1 MFAHIRK
8 HQQWLFI
15 VIIAVVIVS
24 FVVFFTPSVGTG
36 GGGGG
41 GTGSSATIGTINDQ
55 PVTQQEYYDAYKDVA
70 LQFFSQTGSWPDQ
83 MGAQYGFDQDQMT
96 KRQLLL
102 LRKVKEMGIVTSD
115 KTVAD
120 WKVNFYADQE
130 TGTFQQEYYDRFLEA
145 IKPRGLTEADLDR
158 YAENVVGIGQLTSL
172 VSLSG
177 EMVTPSEAE
186 RVYKERNQ
194 QATTMALLFSRTN
207 HMSAGQDLVGMEEYF
222 TNNMAVYRVEEKRK
236 IRYVKFA
243 ATNYLAEAET
253 QLNASTNLQAMID
266 EIYTTRGTNSFTEN
280 GEVLAEDKAKEQIRN
295 EELETKGL
303 EIAEEATR
311 KFMSGF
317 AKFEAYSS
325 GALEQLATE
334 MELQSQLT
342 TEFSRN
348 QLAPGLGV
356 PFSFTQTAYQLT
368 EEEPIASPLEAS
380 EAFFVMALEE
390 IIPDHPPTLDEVRTR
405 VIGDFRR
412 EQQLIKA
419 REQAN
424 TIHESLKA
432 AMDGG
437 KSFTDACKEL
447 GQTPIK
453 IPNFSL
459 TTRTLE
465 NFQDRRATVSWLQNL
480 AFAMNPGT
488 LSDVSDTSDG
498 AGVLYLQ
505 DYADVDEAK
514 MNEELPDFLEEL
526 RQSRKGETFSAWI
539 NQQMDSVRMNTD
551 SSDEGSPAS
560 N

>member
-41 GTGSSATIGTINDQ
+41 GTGSNATIGTIGDQ
-55 PVTQQEYYDAYKDVA
+55 PVTQQEYYDTYKGVA
-70 LQFFSQTGSWPDQ
+70 LQFFSATGSWPDQ
-83 MGAQYGFDQDQMT
+83 MGAQYGFDRD
-96 KRQLLL
+96 RQTSQRLVL

-120 WKVNFYADQE
+120 WKVNFFADQD

-158 YAENVVGIGQLTSL
+158 YAENQVGIGQLTSL

-177 EMVTPSEAE
+177 ELVTPSEAE

-207 HMSAGQDLVGMEEYF
+207 HMSAGQDLAGMEEYF

-253 QLNASTNLQAMID
+253 QLNTSTNLQAMID

-295 EELETKGL
+295 EELTSRGL

-334 MELQSQLT
+334 MDLQSQVT

-405 VIGDFRR
+405 VTGDFRR
-412 EQQLIKA
+412 EQ
-419 REQAN
+419 
-424 TIHESLKA
+424 
-432 AMDGG
+432 
-437 KSFTDACKEL
+437 
-447 GQTPIK
+447 
-453 IPNFSL
+453 
-459 TTRTLE
+459 
-465 NFQDRRATVSWLQNL
+465 
-480 AFAMNPGT
+480 
-488 LSDVSDTSDG
+488 
-498 AGVLYLQ
+498 
-505 DYADVDEAK
+505 
-514 MNEELPDFLEEL
+514 
-526 RQSRKGETFSAWI
+526 
-539 NQQMDSVRMNTD
+539 
-551 SSDEGSPAS
+551 
-560 N
+560 